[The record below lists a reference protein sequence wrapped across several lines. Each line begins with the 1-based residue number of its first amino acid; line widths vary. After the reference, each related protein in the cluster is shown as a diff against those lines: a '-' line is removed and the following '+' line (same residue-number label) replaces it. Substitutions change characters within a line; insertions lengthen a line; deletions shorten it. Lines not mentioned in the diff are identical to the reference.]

1 MNMLY
6 SNLHFFFLL
15 NLQILFKVEVWFTSV
30 KVGQISYTQNFDL
43 SQEEKIE
50 FELKNQFTKSNM
62 AVSKDLAI

>member
-1 MNMLY
+1 MNILY
-6 SNLHFFFLL
+6 SNLPFFFLL

>member
-1 MNMLY
+1 MNILY